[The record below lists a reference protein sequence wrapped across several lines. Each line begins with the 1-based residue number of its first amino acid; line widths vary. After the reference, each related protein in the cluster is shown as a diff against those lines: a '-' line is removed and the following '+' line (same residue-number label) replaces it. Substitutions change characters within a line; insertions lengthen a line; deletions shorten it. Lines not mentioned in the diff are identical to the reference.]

1 MFRVEIVQVW
11 RWGLVRRG
19 LCYADKGKIINKDV
33 KDDIGGP
40 PSMLWG
46 GVEWNGV

>member
-1 MFRVEIVQVW
+1 MGFGET
-11 RWGLVRRG
+11 GDS
-19 LCYADKGKIINKDV
+19 ADKGKIINKDV